1 MYIKSE
7 AEAPEGDVAEAEGEA
22 APASV
27 PEGGEGPVTTP
38 PTDTQPV
45 EITASSP
52 PAEMAT
58 VSDKEFNSKHHH
70 HHHHRHQHHCQR
82 FYINAFHHYCD
93 KTHHNIFIL
102 IRVVMI
108 VFLININLC

>member
-7 AEAPEGDVAEAEGEA
+7 AEAPEGDVAEVEGEA

-38 PTDTQPV
+38 PTDTQPA

-58 VSDKEFNSKHHH
+58 VSDKELNSK
-70 HHHHRHQHHCQR
+70 RHQ
-82 FYINAFHHYCD
+82 
-93 KTHHNIFIL
+93 K
-102 IRVVMI
+102 
-108 VFLININLC
+108 

>member
-58 VSDKEFNSKHHH
+58 VSDKEFNSKHH
-70 HHHHRHQHHCQR
+70 QR
-82 FYINAFHHYCD
+82 
-93 KTHHNIFIL
+93 
-102 IRVVMI
+102 
-108 VFLININLC
+108 

>member
-1 MYIKSE
+1 MKVSLDSFSDCSLINVYKVWGWG
-7 AEAPEGDVAEAEGEA
+7 PEGDVAEVEGEA

-38 PTDTQPV
+38 PTDTQPA

-58 VSDKEFNSKHHH
+58 VSDKELNSK
-70 HHHHRHQHHCQR
+70 RHQ
-82 FYINAFHHYCD
+82 
-93 KTHHNIFIL
+93 K
-102 IRVVMI
+102 
-108 VFLININLC
+108 